1 MEGPMREDAAA
12 LARRLAR
19 NAEAVCRH
27 YLSNGRRE
35 GRWWTVG
42 DVANTPGRS
51 LFVRLDGPEAGRGAA
66 GKWTD
71 AATGEHGDL
80 LDLIA
85 RARGLDN
92 LRDVLDEARRFLSL
106 PTPQRPEPRAPVA
119 AGSPDAARRLFHAGQ
134 PITGTLAETYL
145 RARGI
150 TYLDD
155 VPALRFHPRCY
166 YRADETAPV
175 ETWPAMLAAVT
186 DLDGT
191 ITGVHRTWLA
201 RDGSGKAPIA
211 APRRAMGRLL
221 GNGVRFG
228 DARDVVAVGEGIE
241 TVLAL
246 RCVLQ
251 SIPLIAALSAN
262 HLTVLLLPLGVRRLY
277 VVRDNDDAGANAA
290 LNLTERSQR
299 RGIETIILS
308 PLAGDLND
316 DIREF
321 GLAEC
326 VEHLRV
332 QIAPDDSASLRVRPV
347 SRPLRQSK
355 ACRELN
361 PISDSARQ
369 RLPGTDQRQMVS
381 TGTATGSLSSSSA
394 PHRRSGAS
402 PSNSSDRPKS

>member
-1 MEGPMREDAAA
+1 MGEDTAA
-12 LARRLAR
+12 LARRLAS

-51 LFVRLDGPEAGRGAA
+51 LFVRLHGPEAGRGAA

-85 RARGLDN
+85 RASGLDS
-92 LRDVLDEARRFLSL
+92 LHDVMDEARRFLSL
-106 PTPQRPEPRAPVA
+106 PALPRPEPRAPVA

-134 PITGTLAETYL
+134 PIKGTLAETYL

-155 VPALRFHPRCY
+155 LPALRFHPSCY

-186 DLDGT
+186 DLDGA

-201 RDGSGKAPIA
+201 RDGSGKAPIST
-211 APRRAMGRLL
+211 PRRAMGRLL

-228 DARDVVAVGEGIE
+228 TTQYVVAVGEGIE
-241 TVLAL
+241 TMLSV
-246 RCVLQ
+246 RCVL
-251 SIPLIAALSAN
+251 PRLPVIAALSAS
-262 HLTVLLLPLGVRRLY
+262 HLAALILPQGLRRLY
-277 VVRDNDDAGANAA
+277 VARDSDHAGTSAAATLIARAERAGTAPIALSPRSHDFNDDLRMIASADLVEWMRVQLSPEDVARFLAGVAA
-290 LNLTERSQR
+290 ERS
-299 RGIETIILS
+299 
-308 PLAGDLND
+308 PP
-316 DIREF
+316 
-321 GLAEC
+321 
-326 VEHLRV
+326 RV
-332 QIAPDDSASLRVRPV
+332 
-347 SRPLRQSK
+347 
-355 ACRELN
+355 
-361 PISDSARQ
+361 
-369 RLPGTDQRQMVS
+369 
-381 TGTATGSLSSSSA
+381 
-394 PHRRSGAS
+394 
-402 PSNSSDRPKS
+402 

>member
-1 MEGPMREDAAA
+1 MREDAAA

-51 LFVRLDGPEAGRGAA
+51 LFVRLYGPEAGRGAA

-85 RARGLDN
+85 RARGLGN
-92 LRDVLDEARRFLSL
+92 LRDVLEEARRFLSL
-106 PTPQRPEPRAPVA
+106 PAPQRPEPRALVA
-119 AGSPDAARRLFHAGQ
+119 AGSPDAARRLFNAGQ
-134 PITGTLAETYL
+134 PIMGTLAETYL

-155 VPALRFHPRCY
+155 LPALRFHPRCY
-166 YRADETAPV
+166 YRADENAPV

-201 RDGSGKAPIA
+201 PDGSGKAPVA
-211 APRRAMGRLL
+211 TPRRAMGRLL

-228 DARDVVAVGEGIE
+228 VVQDVVAVGEGIE
-241 TVLAL
+241 TMLAL
-246 RCVLQ
+246 RCVLP
-251 SIPLIAALSAN
+251 SLPMIAALSAS
-262 HLTVLLLPLGVRRLY
+262 HLAALALPAGLRRLY
-277 VVRDNDDAGANAA
+277 VTQDSDHAGMRAAATLIERVERAGIEPIALSPRSHDFNDDLSLIGSSALAA
-290 LNLTERSQR
+290 R
-299 RGIETIILS
+299 
-308 PLAGDLND
+308 
-316 DIREF
+316 
-321 GLAEC
+321 
-326 VEHLRV
+326 
-332 QIAPDDSASLRVRPV
+332 LRVRLSPTDC
-347 SRPLRQSK
+347 SRFLGGVAASHRP
-355 ACRELN
+355 
-361 PISDSARQ
+361 AR
-369 RLPGTDQRQMVS
+369 V
-381 TGTATGSLSSSSA
+381 
-394 PHRRSGAS
+394 
-402 PSNSSDRPKS
+402 

>member
-51 LFVRLDGPEAGRGAA
+51 LFVRLHGPEAGRGAA

-85 RARGLDN
+85 RARGLDR
-92 LRDVLDEARRFLSL
+92 LFDVLDEARRFLSL
-106 PTPQRPEPRAPVA
+106 PALQRLEPRVPVA
-119 AGSPDAARRLFHAGQ
+119 AGSSDAARRLFQAGQ
-134 PITGTLAETYL
+134 PIKGTLAETYL

-155 VPALRFHPRCY
+155 LPALRFHPRCY
-166 YRADETAPV
+166 YRADENAPV

-186 DLDGT
+186 DLQGT

-211 APRRAMGRLL
+211 TPRRAMGQLL

-228 DARDVVAVGEGIE
+228 VVHDVVAVGEGIE
-241 TVLAL
+241 TLLAL
-246 RCVLQ
+246 RCVLP
-251 SIPLIAALSAN
+251 SLPMIVALSAS
-262 HLTVLLLPLGVRRLY
+262 HLAALVLPCSVRRFY
-277 VVRDNDDAGANAA
+277 VAQDNDYAGTSAAATLIEGAGRVGIEPLA
-290 LNLTERSQR
+290 LNPRS
-299 RGIETIILS
+299 
-308 PLAGDLND
+308 DDFND
-316 DIREF
+316 DLRQIGQAE
-321 GLAEC
+321 LAAW
-326 VEHLRV
+326 VRV
-332 QIAPDDSASLRVRPV
+332 QLAPQDVALLR
-347 SRPLRQSK
+347 
-355 ACRELN
+355 A
-361 PISDSARQ
+361 
-369 RLPGTDQRQMVS
+369 
-381 TGTATGSLSSSSA
+381 
-394 PHRRSGAS
+394 
-402 PSNSSDRPKS
+402 

>member
-1 MEGPMREDAAA
+1 MREDAAA

-51 LFVRLDGPEAGRGAA
+51 LFVRLHGPETGRGAA

-85 RARGLDN
+85 RARGLDS
-92 LRDVLDEARRFLSL
+92 LRDVLEEARRFLSL
-106 PTPQRPEPRAPVA
+106 PAPQRPERRAPVA

-134 PITGTLAETYL
+134 PIKGTLAETYL

-155 VPALRFHPRCY
+155 MPALRFHPRCY
-166 YRADETAPV
+166 YRADESAPV

-201 RDGSGKAPIA
+201 RDGSGKAPVA
-211 APRRAMGRLL
+211 TPRRAMGRLL

-228 DARDVVAVGEGIE
+228 VVEDVVAVGEGIE
-241 TVLAL
+241 TMLAL
-246 RCVLQ
+246 RCVL
-251 SIPLIAALSAN
+251 PTLPMIASLSAS
-262 HLTVLLLPLGVRRLY
+262 HLAAVGIPPRLRSLY
-277 VVRDNDDAGANAA
+277 IAHDKDEAGAHSAKVLA
-290 LNLTERSQR
+290 KRTKLRS
-299 RGIETIILS
+299 IDAFILS
-308 PLAGDLND
+308 PREADFNEDLRHMSKID
-316 DIREF
+316 LFLQIRRQIVPQDISW
-321 GLAEC
+321 LC
-326 VEHLRV
+326 
-332 QIAPDDSASLRVRPV
+332 
-347 SRPLRQSK
+347 
-355 ACRELN
+355 
-361 PISDSARQ
+361 SDSIA
-369 RLPGTDQRQMVS
+369 
-381 TGTATGSLSSSSA
+381 A
-394 PHRRSGAS
+394 H
-402 PSNSSDRPKS
+402 

>member
-1 MEGPMREDAAA
+1 MREDAAA

-51 LFVRLDGPEAGRGAA
+51 LFVRLHGPEAGRGAA

-85 RARGLDN
+85 RARGLDS

-106 PTPQRPEPRAPVA
+106 PAPQRPEPRAPVV

-134 PITGTLAETYL
+134 PIKGTLAETYL

-155 VPALRFHPRCY
+155 LPALRFHPRCY
-166 YRADETAPV
+166 YRADENAPV

-211 APRRAMGRLL
+211 TPRRAMGRLL

-228 DARDVVAVGEGIE
+228 AVEDVVAVGEGIE
-241 TVLAL
+241 TILAL
-246 RCVLQ
+246 RCALPNV
-251 SIPLIAALSAN
+251 PMIAALSAS
-262 HLTVLLLPLGVRRLY
+262 HLAVLVLPQGLRRLY
-277 VVRDNDDAGANAA
+277 VARDSDHAGSHAANA
-290 LNLTERSQR
+290 LTERARQAR
-299 RGIETIILS
+299 KEPITLS
-308 PLAGDLND
+308 PISHDFND
-316 DIREF
+316 DLRLIGSAE
-321 GLAEC
+321 LAAA
-326 VEHLRV
+326 LRV
-332 QIAPDDSASLRVRPV
+332 QV
-347 SRPLRQSK
+347 SPGDL
-355 ACRELN
+355 
-361 PISDSARQ
+361 ARLLGGVAAQ
-369 RLPGTDQRQMVS
+369 RLPARVQRRHGT
-381 TGTATGSLSSSSA
+381 
-394 PHRRSGAS
+394 
-402 PSNSSDRPKS
+402 

>member
-51 LFVRLDGPEAGRGAA
+51 LFVRLHGPGAGRGAA

-85 RARGLDN
+85 RARGLDS

-106 PTPQRPEPRAPVA
+106 PAPQRPEPREPVA
-119 AGSPDAARRLFHAGQ
+119 VGSPDAARRLFHAGQ
-134 PITGTLAETYL
+134 PIKGTLAETYL

-155 VPALRFHPRCY
+155 LPALRFHARCY
-166 YRADETAPV
+166 YRADENAPV

-186 DLDGT
+186 DLDGM

-201 RDGSGKAPIA
+201 RDGSGKAPVA
-211 APRRAMGRLL
+211 TPRRAMGRLL

-228 DARDVVAVGEGIE
+228 VVNDVVAVGEGIE
-241 TVLAL
+241 TMLSL
-246 RCVLQ
+246 RCVL
-251 SIPLIAALSAN
+251 PTLPMIAALSAS
-262 HLTVLLLPLGVRRLY
+262 HLLALALPLGLRRLYLAQDSDHAGARAAAMLTECAGRAGIEPVALSPRSDDFNDDLRQIGPAELAAWVRVQMAPADAVLLL
-277 VVRDNDDAGANAA
+277 AG
-290 LNLTERSQR
+290 
-299 RGIETIILS
+299 
-308 PLAGDLND
+308 
-316 DIREF
+316 
-321 GLAEC
+321 
-326 VEHLRV
+326 
-332 QIAPDDSASLRVRPV
+332 
-347 SRPLRQSK
+347 
-355 ACRELN
+355 
-361 PISDSARQ
+361 
-369 RLPGTDQRQMVS
+369 
-381 TGTATGSLSSSSA
+381 TG
-394 PHRRSGAS
+394 
-402 PSNSSDRPKS
+402 

>member
-51 LFVRLDGPEAGRGAA
+51 LFVRLHGPEAGRGAA

-85 RARGLDN
+85 RARGLDS

-106 PTPQRPEPRAPVA
+106 PAPQRPEPRAPVA
-119 AGSPDAARRLFHAGQ
+119 VGSPDAARRLFHAGQ
-134 PITGTLAETYL
+134 PIRGTLAETYL

-155 VPALRFHPRCY
+155 LPALRFHPRCY
-166 YRADETAPV
+166 YREGENAPV

-186 DLDGT
+186 DFDGT

-211 APRRAMGRLL
+211 TPRRAMGRLL
-221 GNGVRFG
+221 GSGVRFG
-228 DARDVVAVGEGIE
+228 VVEDVVAVGEGIE
-241 TVLAL
+241 TMLSL
-246 RCVLQ
+246 RCVLPA
-251 SIPLIAALSAN
+251 IPLIAALSAS
-262 HLTVLLLPLGVRRLY
+262 HLAALVLPPSVRRLY
-277 VVRDNDDAGANAA
+277 VARDNDDAGARVGRI
-290 LNLTERSQR
+290 LTERADRQ
-299 RGIETIILS
+299 GIETITLS
-308 PLAGDLND
+308 PCTGDFNEDLRR
-316 DIREF
+316 IPTLEM
-321 GLAEC
+321 AKQ
-326 VEHLRV
+326 LRV
-332 QIAPDDSASLRVRPV
+332 QLTPIDVALLR
-347 SRPLRQSK
+347 
-355 ACRELN
+355 
-361 PISDSARQ
+361 I
-369 RLPGTDQRQMVS
+369 PG
-381 TGTATGSLSSSSA
+381 GG
-394 PHRRSGAS
+394 
-402 PSNSSDRPKS
+402 

>member
-51 LFVRLDGPEAGRGAA
+51 LFVRLHGPEAGRGAA

-85 RARGLDN
+85 RARRLDRM
-92 LRDVLDEARRFLSL
+92 RDVLDEARRFLSL

-134 PITGTLAETYL
+134 PIKGTLAETYL

-150 TYLDD
+150 TYQDD
-155 VPALRFHPRCY
+155 LPALRFHPRCY
-166 YRADETAPV
+166 YRADQNAPV

-211 APRRAMGRLL
+211 TPRRAMGRLL
-221 GNGVRFG
+221 GHGVRFG
-228 DARDVVAVGEGIE
+228 VVQHVVAVGEGIE

-246 RCVLQ
+246 RCVLP
-251 SIPLIAALSAN
+251 SLPMIAALSAN
-262 HLTVLLLPLGVRRLY
+262 HLAAVTLPAGLRRVY
-277 VVRDNDDAGANAA
+277 VVRDNDNAGEAA
-290 LNLTERSQR
+290 TATLSKHWKL
-299 RGIETIILS
+299 RGIEATCLS

-316 DIREF
+316 DLLHIGAA
-321 GLAEC
+321 GLLKRLHA
-326 VEHLRV
+326 
-332 QIAPDDSASLRVRPV
+332 QIAADDV
-347 SRPLRQSK
+347 SRLQGGVAAERGP
-355 ACRELN
+355 
-361 PISDSARQ
+361 
-369 RLPGTDQRQMVS
+369 V
-381 TGTATGSLSSSSA
+381 
-394 PHRRSGAS
+394 
-402 PSNSSDRPKS
+402 

>member
-12 LARRLAR
+12 LARRLAC

-51 LFVRLDGPEAGRGAA
+51 LFVRLHGPEAGRGAA

-85 RARGLDN
+85 RARGLDR

-106 PTPQRPEPRAPVA
+106 PAPQRPEPRVPVA

-134 PITGTLAETYL
+134 PIKGTLAETYL

-150 TYLDD
+150 SYLDD
-155 VPALRFHPRCY
+155 LPALRFHPRCY
-166 YRADETAPV
+166 YRAHENAPV

-211 APRRAMGRLL
+211 TPRRAMGQLL

-228 DARDVVAVGEGIE
+228 VVKDVVAVGEGIE
-241 TVLAL
+241 TMLSL
-246 RCVLQ
+246 RCVLRNL
-251 SIPLIAALSAN
+251 PVVAALSAS
-262 HLTVLLLPLGVRRLY
+262 HLALLVLPMDLRRLYIAADNDNTGIRAAMNLRARAIRSGLESRLLLPQGQ
-277 VVRDNDDAGANAA
+277 DFNAG
-290 LNLTERSQR
+290 
-299 RGIETIILS
+299 IIKTS
-308 PLAGDLND
+308 
-316 DIREF
+316 
-321 GLAEC
+321 
-326 VEHLRV
+326 
-332 QIAPDDSASLRVRPV
+332 SL
-347 SRPLRQSK
+347 LF
-355 ACRELN
+355 
-361 PISDSARQ
+361 
-369 RLPGTDQRQMVS
+369 T
-381 TGTATGSLSSSSA
+381 
-394 PHRRSGAS
+394 
-402 PSNSSDRPKS
+402 